1 MVYFAAPVKCQGK
14 FDYLIPILKAN
25 YIFLID

>member
-1 MVYFAAPVKCQGK
+1 MLVDIFKKLQGK